1 MGLRLIWKKTN
12 GFTVNLKKKTWC
24 LWKMMLKPRFL
35 RRKKLYKLTEV
46 QTEFQTRVF
55 AMPFQVA
62 DPKHISSFQ
71 KNLQELKVKRKRLLP
86 VHTALFSPVQF
97 PPLAHTR
104 VDVPSR
110 VYPSWHVK
118 IHSWPNPLLV
128 RQEAGDRAPNGG
140 GKSASHWIAETNLVS
155 PVLQQSFG
163 WLQ

>member
-1 MGLRLIWKKTN
+1 
-12 GFTVNLKKKTWC
+12 
-24 LWKMMLKPRFL
+24 MMLKPRFL

-46 QTEFQTRVF
+46 QTEFQTKVF

-62 DPKHISSFQ
+62 DIKHISSFQ

-110 VYPSWHVK
+110 V
-118 IHSWPNPLLV
+118 
-128 RQEAGDRAPNGG
+128 
-140 GKSASHWIAETNLVS
+140 
-155 PVLQQSFG
+155 
-163 WLQ
+163 